1 MALFD
6 ITLQRTQYRD
16 VMISGECPEEALGL
30 ARALAAADP
39 SPDKWEDTTAVPEC
53 VTLRVRCPHNR
64 VTQNHDPE
72 GIADCL
78 DCHGD
83 DWLDVEVPE

>member
-16 VMISGECPEEALGL
+16 VMISGECPEEALER
-30 ARALAAADP
+30 ARALVEADP
-39 SPDKWEDTTAVPEC
+39 SPDKWEDTTAAPEC
-53 VTLRVRCPHNR
+53 VTLRVRCPHDR
-64 VTQNHDPE
+64 VERNYDPD
-72 GIADCL
+72 GFLCL